1 MAGAAPPGVSQSKPA
16 LFACGRLGKKAKCM
30 GFRGPRA
37 VRPGGC
43 PHLLGGLQ
51 LSQGKDKE
59 GRMNTVWLVVVCI
72 SIVFAAI
79 NGRIDGFTKAM
90 FEAGKAAVEVCLYLV
105 GIVSLWL
112 GLTKI
117 LEDSGLIY
125 KLSNFFRPAIS
136 FLFRNIPEGH
146 PSITSITLNLLAN
159 LFGLGNA
166 ATPLGIKAMEDL
178 QTLNPEN
185 DTITF
190 EMMLFI
196 VINTSSIQLIPFTV
210 IGLLASYGSRN
221 PNVVV
226 LPTLISTVVSSATA
240 VGILFLFKKFSRKD
254 R

>member
-1 MAGAAPPGVSQSKPA
+1 
-16 LFACGRLGKKAKCM
+16 
-30 GFRGPRA
+30 
-37 VRPGGC
+37 
-43 PHLLGGLQ
+43 
-51 LSQGKDKE
+51 
-59 GRMNTVWLVVVCI
+59 MNTIWLLVICI
-72 SIVFAAI
+72 SVLFSAVS
-79 NGRIDGFTKAM
+79 GRIDEFTKAM

-125 KLSNFFRPAIS
+125 KLSNFFGAIIS
-136 FLFRNIPEGH
+136 LLFRNIPKGH

-178 QTLNPEN
+178 QTLNKEP

-196 VINTSSIQLIPFTV
+196 VINTSSVQLVPFTV
-210 IGLLASYGSRN
+210 IGLLANYGSRN
-221 PNVVV
+221 PNIIV
-226 LPTLISTVVSSATA
+226 LPTLLSTVISSATA
-240 VGILFLFKKFSRKD
+240 VGILFLFKKLSR
-254 R
+254 RAA

>member
-1 MAGAAPPGVSQSKPA
+1 
-16 LFACGRLGKKAKCM
+16 
-30 GFRGPRA
+30 
-37 VRPGGC
+37 
-43 PHLLGGLQ
+43 
-51 LSQGKDKE
+51 
-59 GRMNTVWLVVVCI
+59 MNTVWLVVVCL

-125 KLSNFFRPAIS
+125 KMSNFFRPAIS
-136 FLFRNIPEGH
+136 LLFRNIPDGH
-146 PSITSITLNLLAN
+146 PSITAITLNLLAN

-221 PNVVV
+221 PNVVI
-226 LPTLISTVVSSATA
+226 LPTLISTVISSAFA
-240 VGILFLFKKFSRKD
+240 VGILYFYRKFSRKD
-254 R
+254 K

>member
-1 MAGAAPPGVSQSKPA
+1 
-16 LFACGRLGKKAKCM
+16 
-30 GFRGPRA
+30 
-37 VRPGGC
+37 
-43 PHLLGGLQ
+43 
-51 LSQGKDKE
+51 
-59 GRMNTVWLVVVCI
+59 MNTVWLLVICL
-72 SIVFAAI
+72 SIVLAAI
-79 NGRIDGFTKAM
+79 NGRIDAFTKAM

-125 KLSNFFRPAIS
+125 KLSNLFRPVIS
-136 FLFRNIPEGH
+136 LLFRKIPEGH
-146 PSITSITLNLLAN
+146 PAITSITLNLLAN

-178 QTLNPEN
+178 QTLNTET

-196 VINTSSIQLIPFTV
+196 VINTSSIQLIPFTT

-221 PNVVV
+221 PNAIV
-226 LPTLISTVVSSATA
+226 LPTLISTIISSASA
-240 VGILFLFKKFSRKD
+240 VGILYLFKKFSRKD

>member
-1 MAGAAPPGVSQSKPA
+1 
-16 LFACGRLGKKAKCM
+16 
-30 GFRGPRA
+30 
-37 VRPGGC
+37 
-43 PHLLGGLQ
+43 
-51 LSQGKDKE
+51 
-59 GRMNTVWLVVVCI
+59 MNTVWFVVI
-72 SIVFAAI
+72 SISVIFAAVT
-79 NGRIDGFTKAM
+79 GRIDEFTKAM

-105 GIVSLWL
+105 AIVSLWL

-136 FLFRNIPEGH
+136 FLFKNIPEGH

-178 QTLNPEN
+178 QTLNPET

-210 IGLLASYGSRN
+210 IGLLASYGSHN
-221 PNVVV
+221 PNVII
-226 LPTLISTVVSSATA
+226 LPTLISTVISSAAA
-240 VGILFLFKKFSRKD
+240 VGILYLFRKLSRKD
-254 R
+254 N